1 MELAQ
6 KVTKDQMVSHL
17 NEEYPGAIE
26 HVRKLLAM
34 IGDDPEREGLQDTPY
49 RVVKSWM
56 EIFGGYHQKPE
67 EILSTAFEEG
77 MESMTDEIVLCRN
90 ISFTSVCE
98 HHMLPFTGKAH
109 VGYLPNNK
117 VVGLSKLARLVDCF
131 ANRLQIQE
139 KMCADIA
146 DALMS
151 SLEPEGVGVIIEAS
165 HLCMACRGVK
175 KPGATMATSA
185 MRGKFKSQ
193 PQTRNEFLMLIR
205 N

>member
-1 MELAQ
+1 MQLNH
-6 KVTKDQMVSHL
+6 KVTKEQMMQHL
-17 NEEYPGAIE
+17 NEEYPEAIE
-26 HVRKLLAM
+26 LVKTMLKL
-34 IGDDPEREGLQDTPY
+34 IGDDPTREGLLDTPY

-56 EIFGGYHQKPE
+56 EIYGGYQQDPKD
-67 EILSTAFEEG
+67 ILSTSFEEG
-77 MESMTDEIVLCRN
+77 MEHMTDEIVMCKN

-109 VGYLPNNK
+109 IGYLPNKK
-117 VVGLSKLARLVDCF
+117 VIGLSKLARLTDCF

-146 DALMS
+146 DSLMAE
-151 SLEPEGVGVIIEAS
+151 LEPDGVGVIIEAS

-175 KPGATMATSA
+175 KPGATMTTSA

-193 PQTRNEFLMLIR
+193 PQTRNEFLLLIK